1 MKAKRLLCFAL
12 CLAMLVAMFA
22 GCNVA
27 ETPDGVEETTTKAPA
42 PVKKPA
48 TTSAD
53 TEAITEGDDAT
64 EGEATEDNVT
74 EVDTTVS
81 GEVNATENA
90 TNNEQPVETQPGEAT
105 NKPAEGTAAE
115 TVTNAPV
122 VEGTEADTTKP
133 VATNKPT
140 DDTVAEEGTVAGV
153 VTESTTTKPAVTE
166 AVTTK
171 PSTEEKPNT
180 DKPNTDK
187 PNTDKPLGEV
197 PVSEKNYEDT
207 FNFLILNDIFKFEYF
222 YAAEEGAEVM
232 NNAVYTRQEEVRAQI
247 GIEIMAKKH
256 EVFTEYKT
264 DFETSVKAEDGLYQS
279 CLTHV
284 NVDVAPMVTSG
295 LLYNF
300 DDFSSVNL
308 DKSYWNKDLM
318 DSLKYKGEYFLA
330 YGDFLLATTYVV
342 SFNKTLLDKYCAQ
355 DLGDSTL
362 YDLVNTY
369 KWTFDQML
377 TLASKAHDDKNGD
390 GKKDTTDSYGISGY
404 MWVPAC
410 SFLHASGL
418 NITKYNSST
427 GKYEEALSANGKK
440 MLNLVTKVK
449 DMYDAEYSF
458 FWDPIKSN
466 PTSDP
471 SKMVTLK
478 DGNTLFY
485 FAGTNELTK
494 FVETDIEFGIL
505 PYPMWDE
512 AQKEYR
518 SLSWNGYMVVPYN
531 IDTVYGED
539 KAGDTLELLGYY
551 SAPVTTAFYEKLLGA
566 QVSESPD
573 DADML
578 NIVWNSQVSDFGMA
592 YSSFGN
598 KALDVMLYSIP
609 RIVLEH
615 ENIATFAR
623 LWAKYQKQVNT
634 DLTKLQK

>member
-27 ETPDGVEETTTKAPA
+27 EGGDEIEETTTKKPA
-42 PVKKPA
+42 PVRTQ
-48 TTSAD
+48 TTTTVE
-53 TEAITEGDDAT
+53 TEEVTEGDGS
-64 EGEATEDNVT
+64 ESSEE
-74 EVDTTVS
+74 TTAS
-81 GEVNATENA
+81 GEVSATENE
-90 TNNEQPVETQPGEAT
+90 TNAEGNPVETEASTSKPGETEAST
-105 NKPAEGTAAE
+105 SKPAATETA
-115 TVTNAPV
+115 T
-122 VEGTEADTTKP
+122 
-133 VATNKPT
+133 
-140 DDTVAEEGTVAGV
+140 
-153 VTESTTTKPAVTE
+153 SKPAVTE
-166 AVTTK
+166 AVTTN
-171 PSTEEKPNT
+171 PGTEEKPNT
-180 DKPNTDK
+180 DKPSGPST
-187 PNTDKPLGEV
+187 PLGPV

-232 NNAVYTRQEEVRAQI
+232 NNAVYTRQEEVRSQI

-256 EVFTEYKT
+256 EKFQEYKT
-264 DFETSVKAEDGLYQS
+264 DFETSVKAADGLYQS

-295 LLYNF
+295 LLY
-300 DDFSSVNL
+300 DFNDFESVNL
-308 DKSYWNKDLM
+308 DASYWNKNLM
-318 DSLKYKGEYFLA
+318 DSLRYKDEYYLA

-342 SFNKTLLDKYCAQ
+342 SFNKTLLDKFCAQ
-355 DLGDSTL
+355 DLGDTTV

-390 GKKDTTDSYGISGY
+390 GKKDTTDSYGISGF

-410 SFLHASGL
+410 SFIHASGL
-418 NITKYNSST
+418 NITQYDSST
-427 GKYEEALSANGKK
+427 GKYKEALSANGKK
-440 MLNLVTKVK
+440 MEAIITKVK
-449 DMYDAEYSF
+449 EMYNAEYSF
-458 FWDPIKSN
+458 FWDPLYSN
-466 PTSDP
+466 PNSDP

-478 DGNTLFY
+478 EGNTLFY
-485 FAGTNELTK
+485 FAGTNVLTQ

-518 SLSWNGYMVVPYN
+518 SLSWNGYMVAPYN
-531 IDTVYGED
+531 IDTVYGSE
-539 KAGDTLELLGYY
+539 KAGDTFELLGYF

-609 RIVLEH
+609 RAVLGH
-615 ENIATFAR
+615 ESITNFSR
-623 LWAKYQKQVNT
+623 LWAKYKNQVNS